1 MPPKIGGTFLKNKLL
16 ALLCALAL
24 LVSNT
29 AACFA
34 SRLTRS
40 LALAATAA
48 LSGLTKIFGI
58 KSFDCHDKYLR
69 KNFSDNILTPI
80 CK

>member
-1 MPPKIGGTFLKNKLL
+1 MPPDLAAFDLFVIQKLL
-16 ALLCALAL
+16 ILCVFAL
-24 LVSNT
+24 LVSNA

-69 KNFSDNILTPI
+69 KYISKGILTPI
-80 CK
+80 